1 MCYLGGAFFAGVKDG
16 YNRKTAISNDEI
28 SQEQSANPTERN
40 MVDISFEPNF
50 STMLH
55 GTDSLTFTNGHTYQ
69 TIMTRSMIMV
79 PKEKWSANYSWCVNV
94 LYIICIVLYVLLLIQ
109 FIRFIININN
119 GNIFDRK
126 NVTRLRRFAL
136 YLISISVLKCIA
148 GLIEDGML
156 SGLSLSLDGYTLSA
170 YWEIPWDTMLLGLLA
185 LLMAQVWSYGLQLK
199 EDQALTI

>member
-1 MCYLGGAFFAGVKDG
+1 MCYLGEAFFAGMKDG
-16 YNRKTAISNDEI
+16 YDQTTAVPINEKTQKTSTA
-28 SQEQSANPTERN
+28 PTERN

-50 STMLH
+50 STMLR
-55 GTDSLTFTNGHTYQ
+55 GTDSLTFTNGERYQ

-79 PKEKWSANYSWCVNV
+79 PKEKYSSGYSWGVNV
-94 LYIICIVLYVLLLIQ
+94 LYITCLVLYVLLLVQ

-119 GNIFDRK
+119 GNIFDKK

-148 GLIEDGML
+148 GLIEDSML
-156 SGLSLSLDGYTLSA
+156 SGLSLSLEGYTLSA